1 MNCLNALF
9 AEGHLGHQK
18 EQQTEQQTVL
28 QKLWRNS
35 LLHLI
40 AIKLVNWL
48 GALEAK

>member
-1 MNCLNALF
+1 MNCLNALL

-18 EQQTEQQTVL
+18 EQQTVL